1 LPKSTKTVAI
11 DKKICY
17 NITYRLSI
25 NPIAERNKNMKLEN
39 KSVVVTGAS
48 SGMGKAMVELF
59 ANEGASVVAVARRK
73 ERLEELAA
81 SLKDAPGKVIIYA
94 GDVSKREDCEGMIDL
109 AVKEFGKLDVLVN
122 NAGIMDDM
130 APMAEASDEKY
141 ESVMAVN
148 VYGPM
153 AAMRKACQ
161 VFLSQGRGGSI
172 VNVSS
177 VGSMHQAA
185 GPIYCASKA
194 ALNAMSR
201 NTAFMYKSEGIRC
214 NVIAPGGIKTEI
226 GSVMGRPNADGYKK
240 LGAVLGMSPPQGEAV
255 DIARAALYLAS
266 DDASYVS
273 GVILEVDGGWTSF

>member
-1 LPKSTKTVAI
+1 
-11 DKKICY
+11 
-17 NITYRLSI
+17 
-25 NPIAERNKNMKLEN
+25 MKLKN

-48 SGMGKAMVELF
+48 SGMGKAIVELF
-59 ANEGASVVAVARRK
+59 AGEGANVVAVARRK
-73 ERLEELAA
+73 ERLEALVEQ
-81 SLKDAPGKVIIYA
+81 LKDVPGNVVLFV

-109 AVKEFGKLDVLVN
+109 AVREFGGLDVLVN

-130 APMAEASDEKY
+130 APMAQVCDEKY
-141 ESVMAVN
+141 DQVMSIN

-161 VFLSQGRGGSI
+161 VFLRQGRGGNI
-172 VNVSS
+172 INVSS

-185 GPIYCASKA
+185 GPVYGASKA

-214 NVIAPGGIKTEI
+214 NVIAPGGINTEI
-226 GSVMGRPNADGYKK
+226 GSAMGQPNMDGSQRISGI
-240 LGAVLGMSPPQGEAV
+240 LGLSPAPGEAM
-255 DIARAALYLAS
+255 DIANAALFLAS
-266 DDASYVS
+266 DASAYIS